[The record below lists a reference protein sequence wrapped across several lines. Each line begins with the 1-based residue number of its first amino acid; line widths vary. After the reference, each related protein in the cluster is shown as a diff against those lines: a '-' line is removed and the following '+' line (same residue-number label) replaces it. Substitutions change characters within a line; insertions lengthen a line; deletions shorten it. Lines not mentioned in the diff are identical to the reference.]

1 MWRSRAR
8 DIGRVKWNSET
19 VGALKFT
26 SSLGAITDRSS
37 PAAAAAAAAA
47 TVACQRAMLALPN
60 FITLPTDAEI

>member
-37 PAAAAAAAAA
+37 PAAAAAAAA